1 MNKYHGLLEKIAGEL
16 HIECGEKESIENW
29 KARIVYSLLG
39 RMAYASLIDRLEED
53 EIAVESNEPVS
64 ITHFKRRICTILD
77 SYLELYPEIGVLFLS
92 EQKPYVMKSMIS
104 F

>member
-64 ITHFKRRICTILD
+64 ITHFNINNSVDCSTLHCFCNK
-77 SYLELYPEIGVLFLS
+77 
-92 EQKPYVMKSMIS
+92 
-104 F
+104 